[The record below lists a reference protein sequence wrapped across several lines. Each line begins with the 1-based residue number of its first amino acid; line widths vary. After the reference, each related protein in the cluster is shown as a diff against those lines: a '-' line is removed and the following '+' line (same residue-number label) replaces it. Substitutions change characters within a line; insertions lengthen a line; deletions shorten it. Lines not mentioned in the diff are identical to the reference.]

1 MTHIPVGT
9 LVVALAALNYNGEGK
24 RNKARNAFL
33 VWRCLVASK
42 SLPTTDT
49 AENIATLLR
58 MQGLRRI
65 SGLLC
70 PVLGPTAACADDVQ
84 EGVLPLVVGL
94 QTLIMLYGCG
104 M

>member
-1 MTHIPVGT
+1 M
-9 LVVALAALNYNGEGK
+9 ALAALNYNGEGK
-24 RNKARNAFL
+24 RDKARNAFIVL
-33 VWRCLVASK
+33 RCLVSSK

-70 PVLGPTAACADDVQ
+70 PVLRPTAACTNDVQ
-84 EGVLPLVVGL
+84 EGVLPLIFLGHFVGL
-94 QTLIMLYGCG
+94 ETPIMLYGRG